1 MKTNRSSNRWSKS
14 NAFIEEKKPDE
25 SLNGLTKSEIIK
37 MYYTIGIE
45 ARYSGKTK
53 MFYLYQR

>member
-1 MKTNRSSNRWSKS
+1 MKTNRSCNTWSQS
-14 NAFIEEKKPDE
+14 NAFIEAKKPDE
-25 SLNGLTKSEIIK
+25 SLNGLSKSQIIQY
-37 MYYTIGIE
+37 YYTIGIE